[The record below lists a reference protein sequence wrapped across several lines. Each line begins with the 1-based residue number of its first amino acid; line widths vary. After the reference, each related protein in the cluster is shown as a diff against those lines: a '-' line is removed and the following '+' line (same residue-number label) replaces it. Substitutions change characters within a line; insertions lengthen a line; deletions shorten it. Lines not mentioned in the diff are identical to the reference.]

1 MVACWRDVV
10 THLGDVVTHW
20 GDVVAHLRHV
30 MAPWGDVM
38 AHWQVWGLIE
48 VIWWHVGKE

>member
-30 MAPWGDVM
+30 IHGSLGRCDGSLAGVG
-38 AHWQVWGLIE
+38 AH
-48 VIWWHVGKE
+48 